1 MLSADV
7 SYTFGQFDTLVNGV
21 TQQTQTHT
29 AFSVHV
35 WVQNGRHRLS
45 ISHFSSFHL
54 IGAQTVWR
62 DLPLP
67 FRNWLLEHRNLF
79 FLVLYSTFP
88 FFVVLQREPH
98 TPISPA
104 HSVNFI
110 WKLLQ
115 HSKLCTI
122 CVGET
127 RWVLENK
134 TIAHRNRTK
143 KKLRPVW
150 ICGWLWYQRGYEL
163 RQEERANYK
172 NRKKVRKEHGA
183 HTVIRSLVCMSFSLI

>member
-1 MLSADV
+1 MLSADG

-88 FFVVLQREPH
+88 FFFSRTAH
-98 TPISPA
+98 THFTSTFGQFYLEASPTFEIMYDLCRWDEVGTWKQNDRTPKPDEKKITA
-104 HSVNFI
+104 SVNLWMVVI
-110 WKLLQ
+110 
-115 HSKLCTI
+115 SA
-122 CVGET
+122 
-127 RWVLENK
+127 R
-134 TIAHRNRTK
+134 
-143 KKLRPVW
+143 VW
-150 ICGWLWYQRGYEL
+150 ITTR
-163 RQEERANYK
+163 
-172 NRKKVRKEHGA
+172 RK
-183 HTVIRSLVCMSFSLI
+183 SQL